1 MPGGG
6 SITGVEGQVTW
17 SYYTAAAVHGYTIT
31 RTDGAGW
38 SLRGFLGAADA
49 FKLAQRPLVFVA
61 PHAKGA
67 WRWPI
72 TELQIADG
80 ALTATLGP
88 PLE

>member
-1 MPGGG
+1 MPGG
-6 SITGVEGQVTW
+6 SITGMEGQVTW
-17 SYYTAAAVHGYTIT
+17 SSYTAAAVHGYTIT
-31 RTDGAGW
+31 RTEGAGW
-38 SLRGFLGAADA
+38 ALRGFLGASDA

-72 TELQIADG
+72 TDLSIADG